1 MSKVEIYTTDSQK
14 ILTMNIVM
22 EGLVAKI
29 HKALLQNN
37 GEKINNLI
45 KNGLKMG
52 KRWIGKF

>member
-52 KRWIGKF
+52 KR